1 MSESA
6 GLAAGLLWE
15 QERLLERLEVRLAA
29 VLGQALLNAVELFEL
44 VLSVL
49 VGAILVEKP
58 DRS

>member
-49 VGAILVEKP
+49 VSAILVEKP